1 MFRKIV
7 NILAVVIFVAIWGL
21 LFFFKSNYEHSTFQE
36 IENMP
41 SKSNNI
47 KIAPYTPIFYDSTKQ
62 QIYGF
67 CKENSQ
73 NEISQFFLFSLKDR
87 NIDFYPLPTKYNKLL
102 GYAKNESE
110 YFWMSYNDSLSS
122 LIKLNKRQ
130 NEISIYYDSILLDV
144 NQVIGFGLKNDKPE
158 IALRNPLKNNIIIY
172 TFSDTVAD
180 VRLVRFPIFYQSFS
194 LPALG
199 YIKNNNWQFLCKALY
214 SEQQSIWKRYDTTKN
229 LNIIRFQENVALP
242 FFYDILPYPYNTP
255 ITSLPYYYFHYI
267 ATSHLLFKAGNFSY
281 IDNPT
286 PYKNTI
292 NVNKNIIWSLLDDS
306 IYINFLRYDTIA
318 TLLSLKKELKNNKQ
332 YFYSLSDTDY
342 KDLLFFL
349 PDTAEIYSYSY
360 LNKDSILLLTNDFH
374 YLYIDKQ
381 GKSYTKFNI
390 FDNICI
396 TIGENFPQKMKILD
410 ANIPG
415 VKALSFYTIITGPFI
430 LWFLIWLVTWLF
442 KIFKKEK
449 DTYSYYTFYKRKKKE
464 NTIFHYTFI
473 GSIIYIAISLILF
486 NNFLIIFNII

>member
-7 NILAVVIFVAIWGL
+7 NIFAVVIFVAIWFL
-21 LFFFKSNYEHSTFQE
+21 LYFFKSNYEHSTFQE
-36 IENMP
+36 IENVHP
-41 SKSNNI
+41 QSNNI
-47 KIAPYTPIFYDSTKQ
+47 KIAPSTPVFYDSTKQ

-73 NEISQFFLFSLKDR
+73 NEISQFFLFSLKDE

-122 LIKLNKRQ
+122 LIKFNKRQ
-130 NEISIYYDSILLDV
+130 NEISIYHDSILLDI
-144 NQVIGFGLKNDKPE
+144 NQVIGFGLKNNKPE

-194 LPALG
+194 LPTLG

-214 SEQQSIWKRYDTTKN
+214 SEQQDFWKRYDTTKN

-242 FFYDILPYPYNTP
+242 FFYDLLPYPYYTP

-267 ATSHLLFKAGNFSY
+267 PTSHLLFKAGHFSY

-286 PYKNTI
+286 PNKNTI
-292 NVNKNIIWSLLDDS
+292 NVKNNIIWSLLDDS
-306 IYINFLRYDTIA
+306 IYMNFLRYDTIV
-318 TLLSLKKELKNNKQ
+318 TLLSIKKELKNNKQ

-342 KDLLFFL
+342 KNLLFFV
-349 PDTAEIYSYSY
+349 PDTTEIYSYAY
-360 LNKDSILLLTNDFH
+360 LNEDSILLLTNDFQ

-381 GKSYTKFNI
+381 GNSYAKFNI
-390 FDNICI
+390 IDNICI
-396 TIGENFPQKMKILD
+396 TINENFSQKMKILD

-415 VKALSFYTIITGPFI
+415 VKALGFYLIISGPFI
-430 LWFLIWLVTWLF
+430 LWFLVWLVAWLF
-442 KIFKKEK
+442 KIFKKDK
-449 DTYSYYTFYKRKKKE
+449 DKYSYYTSYKRKKKE
-464 NTIFHYTFI
+464 NTIFHQTFI
-473 GSIIYIAISLILF
+473 GSIVYIAISLILF
-486 NNFLIIFNII
+486 NNFLLIFNII